1 MLLLMIV
8 AVAVLFRFTAL
19 SRIPPGVFSD
29 EALNGNEGIHAWQTR
44 DLKVFYPANN
54 GREGIWINV
63 IGISESIFG
72 TNPFGLQVSSAVV
85 GSLTVVCL
93 YLLAAELQSIRTGL
107 LSAWFL
113 ATSFWHVAFSRMA
126 LRAIAVP
133 VLLTASLYLLF
144 RSLRAATTKSQA
156 SSVLLAISGGFIYGL
171 GFHTYIA
178 YRFTPFVVLVLFWVE
193 IQRHRKLAQP
203 IGPWLRVFTLWLGIA
218 VATAL
223 PIGLYF
229 LSHPSDFFTR
239 AKQVWIFAQP
249 NPLMAFGKGLVLTAG
264 MFNVRGDC
272 TWLYN
277 LGCSPQLLPPVGLL
291 FVLGVG
297 LSLRRAFREG
307 ILARTECL
315 LLVWFLVMLLPRLL
329 TGGPSPSTLRS
340 IGALAPVFIFVGI
353 GAEFLLQKLATR
365 RTAYHLML
373 AAVIA
378 TGGIEAYRYFVS
390 WGHDPRVAYEFDAP
404 RVAIGRLLNSL
415 PESTP
420 RYVAFDR
427 DDDDVR
433 IPYNNSDGSAL
444 PLPISAETVLFET
457 QEHPS
462 PTFLY
467 EDEVAKTT
475 FPSGSVI
482 VQLQPNP
489 GFYSDLKAAGLRL
502 RVATAN
508 EIAYATVE

>member
-29 EALNGNEGIHAWQTR
+29 EALNGNEGIHAWRSR
-44 DLKVFYPANN
+44 DLKVFYPTNN
-54 GREGIWINV
+54 GREGIWINL

-72 TNPFGLQVSSAVV
+72 TNPFGLRVSSAVV
-85 GSLTVVCL
+85 GSLTVFCL
-93 YLLAAELQSIRTGL
+93 YLLAAELHSVRTGL

-113 ATSFWHVAFSRMA
+113 ATGFWHVAFSRMA

-133 VLLTASLYLLF
+133 LLLSASLYLLF
-144 RSLRAATTKSQA
+144 RSMRAATTKSHA
-156 SSVLLAISGGFIYGL
+156 RSVLLAISGGFIYGL

-193 IQRHRKLAQP
+193 LQRHRKLAQP
-203 IGPWLRVFTLWLGIA
+203 IGPWLRVFTLWVGVA
-218 VATAL
+218 VAAAL
-223 PIGLYF
+223 PMGLYF
-229 LSHPSDFFTR
+229 LSHPSDFFAR
-239 AKQVWIFAQP
+239 AEQVWIFAEP

-264 MFNVRGDC
+264 MFNVKGDC
-272 TWLYN
+272 AWLYN

-315 LLVWFLVMLLPRLL
+315 LLVWFLVMLLPTLL
-329 TGGPSPSTLRS
+329 TREPSAALRS
-340 IGALAPVFIFVGI
+340 VGALPPVFVLVGI
-353 GAEFLLQKLATR
+353 GAEFVLQKLATR

-378 TGGIEAYRYFVS
+378 TGGIEAYRYFFS

-415 PESTP
+415 PESTS

-433 IPYNNSDGSAL
+433 IPYNNSDGSGL
-444 PLPISAETVLFET
+444 PLPISAETVIFET
-457 QEHPS
+457 QGHPS
-462 PTFLY
+462 PAFLY

-482 VQLQPNP
+482 VQLQPDP
-489 GFYSDLKAAGLRL
+489 EFYSDLKAAGLRL
-502 RVATAN
+502 RVATAS
-508 EIAYATVE
+508 EITYATVE